1 VKVPSVLAV
10 SAFLACSPP
19 ARERTSERNPDRT
32 PDRDAPPGRLT
43 DSLALTSGRGTEVWF
58 TIAREATGANHER
71 CIERGLEIR
80 DGAKRVKVPLL
91 YTAAVPTLLDDSTMR
106 AVLWTH
112 CQPGDAYRVNL
123 RTGQPVRERTAGTS

>member
-1 VKVPSVLAV
+1 MRVPCVLMV

-19 ARERTSERNPDRT
+19 ARERTSESEASPR
-32 PDRDAPPGRLT
+32 GLT
-43 DSLALTSGRGTEVWF
+43 DSLALTSATGTEVWF

-71 CIERGLEIR
+71 CVERGLEIR

-91 YTAAVPTLLDDSTMR
+91 YTGAAPILLDDSTMR

-112 CQPGDAYRVNL
+112 CQPGDAYKVNL
-123 RTGQPVRERTAGTS
+123 RTGQPVRERTAGTL